1 MENLWSQKEAEE
13 LVKYY
18 RGQGVGRDIAMRVY
32 SSRLLGGVPDLV
44 LHGGGNVSVKT
55 QEKNLLGQT
64 VEVLRVKGSGWNMD
78 TIEPDGL
85 PAVRLK
91 PLQDSIALDNLSDL
105 DMVNLHRTSLVN
117 SSAPN
122 PSVETLLHAFLP
134 HKFVDHT
141 HSNAILALTDQVNG
155 AQMCEEIFGSRAALV
170 PYIMPGFQLAKSA
183 LDVFRAS
190 PNSEGLILLK
200 HGIFTFGETAEES
213 YNRMIE
219 LVTLAESNIPDSA
232 VSDVKPI
239 PDSVPSHDIG
249 PVIRGRCLVSDRE
262 NGEARPFVVSF
273 RTSPA
278 IRSYSLSKE
287 APRLVMSGPVTPD
300 LVIRTKP
307 WPLLLDAPKIDELSN
322 WADYFGR
329 KLQDYGKH
337 YHDYFARNNSNQ
349 QTPKIPL
356 DPLPRVILVK
366 DIGLFALGKDL
377 KTAKIVADLAETNI
391 QVASDAERVGEF
403 ESISE
408 KEIFDIEYWPLEQAK
423 LGGAAR
429 SKLSGKVVV
438 VTGAAGA
445 IGKATAKAFQ
455 DEGAEVILLDFS
467 EERLKLTAEDI
478 GGHPIC
484 CDVTKPRQ
492 VASAFNQ
499 ITALCGGVDIL
510 VSNAGIAL
518 QGRIGEVSDDVLRRS
533 FEVNFFGH
541 QNVASRAVEIM
552 RTQGMGGVLLFN
564 VSKQAVNPGKNFGP
578 YGLPKSATMFLSR
591 QYALDYGGDGIRS
604 NAVNADRIRSGIM
617 TAEMISSRA
626 QSRGQDVEQ
635 YMSNNL
641 LGQEVAAEHVA
652 KAFVDL
658 ALSPRTTGAVLT
670 VDGGNIAAA
679 LR

>member
-13 LVKYY
+13 LAKYY
-18 RGQGVGRDIAMRVY
+18 KAQGVGRDIAMRVY
-32 SSRLLGGVPDLV
+32 SSRLLGGVSDLV

-55 QEKNLLGQT
+55 REEDFLGQT
-64 VEVLRVKGSGWNMD
+64 VEVLRIKGSGWNMD

-91 PLQDSIALDNLSDL
+91 PLQDSVALDNLSDFE
-105 DMVNLHRTSLVN
+105 MVNLHRTSLMD

-155 AQMCEEIFGSRAALV
+155 AQICQEIFGSRVAIV
-170 PYIMPGFQLAKSA
+170 PYIMPGFHLARSA

-190 PNSEGLILLK
+190 PASEGLILLK

-219 LVTLAESNIPDSA
+219 LVTLAEFNIPDSA
-232 VSDVKPI
+232 VPNVQPVA
-239 PDSVPSHDIG
+239 DSVPSHDLG
-249 PVIRGRCLVSDRE
+249 PVIRGKCVVSGQGD
-262 NGEARPFVVSF
+262 GEAYPFVVSF
-273 RTSPA
+273 RTSAA
-278 IRSYSLSKE
+278 IRSYSMSRE
-287 APRLVMSGPVTPD
+287 ASRLVMSGPVTPD
-300 LVIRTKP
+300 HVIRTKP
-307 WPLLLDAPKIDELSN
+307 WPLLVDPPKIDELSN
-322 WADYFGR
+322 WADYFGK
-329 KLQDYGKH
+329 KLQDYENH
-337 YHDYFARNNSNQ
+337 YHDYFARNNSKE
-349 QTPKIPL
+349 QTSKIAL

-377 KTAKIVADLAETNI
+377 RTAKIVADIAETN
-391 QVASDAERVGEF
+391 VRVVSDAERVGKF

-423 LGGAAR
+423 LGGVPR

-445 IGKATAKAFQ
+445 IGKAIAEAFHG
-455 DEGAEVILLDFS
+455 EGAEVILLDFS
-467 EERLKLTAEDI
+467 EEGLKSTAEFM

-484 CDVTKPRQ
+484 CDVTNPEE
-492 VASAFNQ
+492 VAAAFKQ
-499 ITALCGGVDIL
+499 IKSLCGGVDIL

-518 QGRIGEVSDDVLRRS
+518 EGRIGDVPDEVLRRS
-533 FEVNFFGH
+533 FEVNFFAH

-617 TAEMISSRA
+617 TAEMIASRA

-635 YMSNNL
+635 YMSSNL
-641 LGQEVAAEHVA
+641 LGQEVGAEHVA

>member
-1 MENLWSQKEAEE
+1 
-13 LVKYY
+13 
-18 RGQGVGRDIAMRVY
+18 
-32 SSRLLGGVPDLV
+32 
-44 LHGGGNVSVKT
+44 
-55 QEKNLLGQT
+55 
-64 VEVLRVKGSGWNMD
+64 
-78 TIEPDGL
+78 
-85 PAVRLK
+85 
-91 PLQDSIALDNLSDL
+91 
-105 DMVNLHRTSLVN
+105 
-117 SSAPN
+117 
-122 PSVETLLHAFLP
+122 
-134 HKFVDHT
+134 
-141 HSNAILALTDQVNG
+141 
-155 AQMCEEIFGSRAALV
+155 
-170 PYIMPGFQLAKSA
+170 
-183 LDVFRAS
+183 
-190 PNSEGLILLK
+190 
-200 HGIFTFGETAEES
+200 
-213 YNRMIE
+213 MI
-219 LVTLAESNIPDSA
+219 
-232 VSDVKPI
+232 
-239 PDSVPSHDIG
+239 
-249 PVIRGRCLVSDRE
+249 SDRE
-262 NGEARPFVVSF
+262 DGEVRPFVVSF

-278 IRSYSLSKE
+278 IRSYSISKE
-287 APRLVMSGPVTPD
+287 ASRVVRSGPVTPD

-377 KTAKIVADLAETNI
+377 KTAKIVADLAETNVR
-391 QVASDAERVGEF
+391 VASDAERVGEF

-408 KEIFDIEYWPLEQAK
+408 REIFDIEYWPLEQAK
-423 LGGAAR
+423 LGGAVR

-455 DEGAEVILLDFS
+455 TEGAEVILLDFS
-467 EERLKLTAEDI
+467 EKELNSVAGDI

-484 CDVTKPRQ
+484 CDVTKPEQ
-492 VASAFNQ
+492 VAAAFNQ

-518 QGRIGEVSDDVLRRS
+518 QGRIGEVSDEVLRRS
-533 FEVNFFGH
+533 FEVNFFAH

-635 YMSNNL
+635 YMSSNL